1 MSNVIELN
9 DSNFDSEVVKS
20 DLPVLV
26 DFWATWCGPC
36 KMIAPLVETISND
49 YQGKLKVG
57 KLDVD
62 ANSVTASQY
71 SIRSIPTLL
80 IFKNGSPVDQMVGAV
95 SQDVIS
101 SKIAKDTESL
111 GS

>member
-1 MSNVIELN
+1 MNKLIYIS
-9 DSNFDSEVVKS
+9 
-20 DLPVLV
+20 
-26 DFWATWCGPC
+26 ATWCGPC

-49 YQGKLKVG
+49 YQGKLKVV

-101 SKIAKDTESL
+101 SKIAKHTESL